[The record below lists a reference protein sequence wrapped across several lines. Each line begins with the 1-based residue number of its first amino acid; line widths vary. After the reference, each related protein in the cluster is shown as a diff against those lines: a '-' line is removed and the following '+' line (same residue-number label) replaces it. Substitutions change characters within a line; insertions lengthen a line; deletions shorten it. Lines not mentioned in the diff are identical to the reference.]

1 VRLPTEQEQ
10 ALSEGCRTVLA
21 KQSSSAR
28 IREVAASDSGF
39 DAAFWK
45 LAADLGWTLLALP
58 ERLGGLDGSVGDV
71 AAVVEEL
78 GYAGQPSLLPQTL
91 AVACVL
97 SRFDDSAPVG
107 DLPRAIGRGDAILT
121 WGGMGPDS
129 PDPVALAGGR
139 LIGTVEFVPDATG
152 ATHLAVPV
160 RHQGEIGLAVVEL
173 ATARIDTVPTMDL
186 TRRYCRVHLD
196 DVPAGDIRLPAR
208 AVGLLFDV
216 GLVLQCAEGS
226 GIARRLL
233 DMTITYAGQREQFG
247 RPIGSFQAIKHRI
260 ADMLIETEGCRVAT
274 REAADALDAD
284 AAPGG
289 EAVSVAKS
297 WVGRAASFVASHALQ
312 IHGGI
317 GFSWEHDL
325 HLYLRRAKTNELLL
339 GSPAWHDE
347 QLFRSVLTGV
357 TEGDQ

>member
-107 DLPRAIGRGDAILT
+107 DLLRAIGRSDAILT

-160 RHQGEIGLAVVEL
+160 WHQGEIGLAVVEL

-196 DVPAGDIRLPAR
+196 DVPAGDIHLPAR

-247 RPIGSFQAIKHRI
+247 RPIGSFQAIKHRC
-260 ADMLIETEGCRVAT
+260 ADLLLEVESLRSAVGYAAVAVAEDSAEIPVLASLVKAYASETYFHVAA
-274 REAADALDAD
+274 ENI
-284 AAPGG
+284 
-289 EAVSVAKS
+289 
-297 WVGRAASFVASHALQ
+297 Q

-317 GFSWEHDL
+317 GFTWEHDA
-325 HLYLRRAKTNELLL
+325 HLYFKRAKASELFL
-339 GSPAWHDE
+339 GDGAYHRE
-347 QLFRSVLTGV
+347 RLANRIGL
-357 TEGDQ
+357 